1 MRRVW
6 PLTPRGTGAL
16 VLAIACFAVAN
27 QLGLVEL
34 LYFGLLLLAVVAVS
48 FASLYA
54 VRRTETVSRSLSPDV
69 AVVGRSTSVTVRV
82 AVRTALPT
90 APGTWRDTL
99 PKGALAPGASSQG
112 AGPASGEFPAIG
124 SGLRGGDRTVE
135 FRYELEALRRGVH
148 WLGPLQLTSADPFGL
163 ARRSSLV
170 GDRTRVVVA
179 PAVVELPPLTSFAG
193 DTGGTL
199 HATTNQL
206 GQGSDNLTPRSYLPG
221 DSMRRIHWRASAHRD
236 TLMVR
241 QEEQESTP
249 ESSVVFDRG
258 LSRWSPEAMD
268 APGADPLFE
277 LGVSACVS
285 AVARLVQEGYSVEVV
300 DSDGTVLWDPIEG
313 GDSAQVDAMT
323 THFATVTA
331 RLDSDL
337 GRVAQLF
344 TGISTGPIVV
354 ITGRLDAAET
364 DALAAVPHHSGLPL
378 LLAVAPQG
386 DALARAEASGWR
398 SAGIGPGVDLRAAW
412 ADVAERGVTHA
423 LG

>member
-6 PLTPRGTGAL
+6 PLTARGTGAL
-16 VLAIACFAVAN
+16 ILALACFAVAN

-34 LYFGLLLLAVVAVS
+34 VYFGILLLAVVAVS
-48 FASLYA
+48 FASLYLA
-54 VRRTETVSRSLSPDV
+54 RRTETVTRSLSPDV
-69 AVVGRSTSVTVRV
+69 AVVGRDTTVTVRV
-82 AVRTALPT
+82 GVRTALPT

-99 PKGALAPGASSQG
+99 PKGALSKGA
-112 AGPASGEFPAIG
+112 AGDASGEFPAIG

-135 FRYELEALRRGVH
+135 FSYDLEAVRRGVH
-148 WLGPLQLTSADPFGL
+148 WLGPLQLASADPYGL

-179 PAVVELPPLTSFAG
+179 PAVIDLPPLTSFAG

-206 GQGSDNLTPRSYLPG
+206 GQGSDNLTPRAYVPG

-249 ESSVVFDRG
+249 EASVVFDRG
-258 LSRWSPEAMD
+258 LGRWSTEAMD
-268 APGADPLFE
+268 APDGDALFE
-277 LGVSACVS
+277 IGVSACVS
-285 AVARLVQEGYSVEVV
+285 AVARLVREGYTVEVI

-313 GDSAQVDAMT
+313 GDGAQVDAMT
-323 THFATVTA
+323 THFATITA

-337 GRVAQLF
+337 ARVAQLF
-344 TGISTGPIVV
+344 TGISTGPIVL
-354 ITGRLDAAET
+354 ITGRLDAAQA
-364 DALAAVPHHSGLPL
+364 DALAPVPHHSGLPL
-378 LLAVAPQG
+378 LLVVDPQG
-386 DALARAEASGWR
+386 DALGRAEASGWR
-398 SAGIGPGVDLRAAW
+398 SAGIGIGVDLGAAW
-412 ADVAERGVTHA
+412 ADIAERGVSHA
-423 LG
+423 VG

>member
-1 MRRVW
+1 MW
-6 PLTPRGTGAL
+6 PLTARGTGAL

-34 LYFGLLLLAVVAVS
+34 VYFGILLLVVVAIS
-48 FASLYA
+48 FASLYLA
-54 VRRTETVSRSLSPDV
+54 RRTENVTRSLSPDI
-69 AVVGRSTSVTVRV
+69 AVVGRDATVTVRV
-82 AVRTALPT
+82 AVRTAVPT

-99 PKGALAPGASSQG
+99 PKGIDGKPTGD
-112 AGPASGEFPAIG
+112 FPAIG

-135 FRYELEALRRGVH
+135 FRYDLEAVRRGVH

-163 ARRSSLV
+163 ARRASLV
-170 GDRTRVVVA
+170 GERTRVVVA

-206 GQGSDNLTPRSYLPG
+206 GQGSDNLTPRHYVPG

-236 TLMVR
+236 ELMVR

-249 ESSVVFDRG
+249 EASVVFDRG

-285 AVARLVQEGYSVEVV
+285 AVARLVREGYSVEVI
-300 DSDGTVLWDPIEG
+300 DSDGTVLWDPIDG
-313 GDSAQVDAMT
+313 GDGAQVDAMV
-323 THFATVTA
+323 THFATLTA

-344 TGISTGPIVV
+344 TGISTGPIVLV
-354 ITGRLDAAET
+354 TGRLESTLADAI
-364 DALAAVPHHSGLPL
+364 AAVPHHSGLPL
-378 LLAVAPQG
+378 LLVVSPQG
-386 DALARAEASGWR
+386 DALDRAEASGWR
-398 SAGIGPGVDLRAAW
+398 AADIGPGADLGAAW
-412 ADVAERGVTHA
+412 ADVAERGVSHV

>member
-16 VLAIACFAVAN
+16 VLAVACFAVAN

-34 LYFGLLLLAVVAVS
+34 VYFGILLLAVVAIA
-48 FASLYA
+48 FASLYL
-54 VRRTETVSRSLSPDV
+54 VRRSEVVARSLSPDI
-69 AVVGRSTSVTVRV
+69 AVVGQESTVTVRV
-82 AVRTALPT
+82 SVRTALPT

-99 PKGALAPGASSQG
+99 PGEALQTGKESAAE
-112 AGPASGEFPAIG
+112 GEFPAIG

-135 FRYELEALRRGVH
+135 FRYDLAAVRRGVH

-170 GDRTRVVVA
+170 GERTRVTVA
-179 PAVVELPPLTSFAG
+179 PAVVELPPLTSSAG

-206 GQGSDNLTPRSYLPG
+206 GQGSDNLTPRHYVPG

-236 TLMVR
+236 ELMVR

-249 ESSVVFDRG
+249 EASVVFDRG
-258 LSRWSPEAMD
+258 LSRWTPEAMD

-285 AVARLVQEGYSVEVV
+285 AVARLVREGYSVEVV
-300 DSDGTVLWDPIEG
+300 DSDGTVLWDPIDG
-313 GDSAQVDAMT
+313 GDGAQVDAMV
-323 THFATVTA
+323 THFATLTA

-337 GRVAQLF
+337 GGVAKLF
-344 TGISTGPIVV
+344 TGITTGPLVLV
-354 ITGRLDAAET
+354 TGRLTPDQADAV
-364 DALAAVPHHSGLPL
+364 AAVPGHSGLPML
-378 LLAVAPQG
+378 FAVHAEG
-386 DALARAEASGWR
+386 DALGRAEASGWR
-398 SAGIGPGVDLRAAW
+398 TADIGPGADLASAW
-412 ADVAERGVTHA
+412 SDAAERGVSHVF
-423 LG
+423 G